1 MVASKTARWAL
12 ASTLALAGG
21 LVAEQA
27 AADRGSGYG
36 RRAPGYGGG
45 YVVTESWRGGG
56 RVAGRVRATPLGP
69 QVQLP
74 GGAWIYCK
82 RSCAETLRAETVDF
96 WDAQISPGAREQG
109 ILIYLWPR

>member
-1 MVASKTARWAL
+1 MAGFKTARLAL
-12 ASTLALAGG
+12 ASTLVLTGG

-27 AADRGSGYG
+27 AADSGYGYG

-45 YVVTESWRGGG
+45 YVVTESWMGGG
-56 RVAGRVRATPLGP
+56 RVGGAVRRTPLGR

-74 GGAWIYCK
+74 GGSWIYCK

-109 ILIYLWPR
+109 LLIYLWPR